1 MTNAR
6 APAPFG
12 AVPLSAPLS
21 AFNRL
26 PLLVGLALVVARLKH
41 LYGVSGHD
49 RRDGVLVD
57 ELRMPVSSQQ
67 EAKIIEPG
75 DDSLELDA
83 IDEEDRE
90 RDFILP
96 DEIQKCILQI
106 LRTL

>member
-1 MTNAR
+1 MTNAL
-6 APAPFG
+6 AAAPFG
-12 AVPLSAPLS
+12 AAPELASLSAL
-21 AFNRL
+21 NRL
-26 PLLVGLALVVARLKH
+26 PLLVGLPFVVARLKH

-57 ELRMPVSSQQ
+57 ELGMPVASQQ
-67 EAKIIEPG
+67 KAEIVEPG

-90 RDFILP
+90 RDLILP
-96 DEIQKCILQI
+96 DEIQKRILQI